1 MVLIIIITA
10 RRHCFAEGVVSSFR
24 QNGTREA
31 YRENKAN
38 LAHTSHEIEIN
49 KKLKLLEM
57 GCGIA
62 NFGQESV
69 KCKPP
74 KLANLGLNLIPRTSN
89 GSATWYLE
97 LRRERPHY
105 YPKTLL
111 HENVARLTN
120 QTVA

>member
-1 MVLIIIITA
+1 M
-10 RRHCFAEGVVSSFR
+10 SSFR

-74 KLANLGLNLIPRTSN
+74 KLANLIPKTSN
-89 GSATWYLE
+89 GSATWYFE
-97 LRRERPHY
+97 LRRDRPH
-105 YPKTLL
+105 
-111 HENVARLTN
+111 
-120 QTVA
+120 